1 MIQAKNKILDM
12 TEAAQGQNTC
22 YDQRLKLAL
31 CAQEKLRLVV
41 TSFEVYMNGEVEL
54 GGIAPALLHAVR
66 SVREFILFQETGID
80 IRQLELAEQ
89 VSTLRPPPHQ
99 HCAHQLRAGGCR
111 PRLPTA

>member
-1 MIQAKNKILDM
+1 MLLSEVAPSIENMIQAQNKILDM

-66 SVREFILFQETGID
+66 SVREFILF
-80 IRQLELAEQ
+80 
-89 VSTLRPPPHQ
+89 P
-99 HCAHQLRAGGCR
+99 
-111 PRLPTA
+111 